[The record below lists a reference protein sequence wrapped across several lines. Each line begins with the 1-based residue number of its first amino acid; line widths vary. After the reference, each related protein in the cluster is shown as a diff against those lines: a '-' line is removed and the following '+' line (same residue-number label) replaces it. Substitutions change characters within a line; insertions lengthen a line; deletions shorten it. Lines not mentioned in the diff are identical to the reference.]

1 MLKLALFVCGVVCCA
16 FLPQLPSLW
25 NLSGLSLLAWLL
37 TRLARPRPAMLAGL
51 LAAFLLGL
59 GYADA
64 RAQWR
69 LAQELPATQWQQP
82 LLLEGVVRG
91 LPAAGDY
98 GVRMQFEV
106 ERVLTAG
113 ARLPPRVQL
122 TVFARK
128 GEPVM
133 AAPWHAGQR
142 WQLTARF
149 RPRQSTANPFGFD
162 AEQWLWSEGVLASGT
177 VQPAARQLG
186 EAQDATAWVDRLR
199 ERLVLRIEAVLG
211 RSRAAGL
218 VAGLT
223 VGAQQRIDRAEW
235 QSLART
241 GLTHLVSISGL
252 HITMVAGM
260 VAAVVAGV
268 LRRWPLA
275 FCPPRL
281 LIVGSGVMAAACYA
295 VLAGFSVPT
304 QRTLYMLGCMALML
318 LWRRHWSGLHMWWLA
333 LTLVLLIDP
342 FAVLAPGLWLSF
354 GLVAA
359 LMLSSAGRRR
369 PAGKAYQLLRGQW
382 AATVASL
389 LPLLSLFGNFPL
401 VSPLANAVAIP
412 FVSVLLTPLALL
424 AVALPW
430 EWPLLLSGWLAEWF
444 YRGVDWLAQWPMLQ
458 LAAAPWPL
466 LLLGGIGSLYLL
478 APAGMPG
485 RWLGASLLLPALCYQ
500 PPPPQAG
507 EFRAVVL
514 DVGQG
519 LSVLIQTRH
528 HALLFDTGAAEGGRW
543 VLPQL
548 QGLGIR
554 QLDILLL
561 SHHDK
566 DHDAAA
572 ADVAA
577 ALPVRRILVG
587 QLATLEQYGLSGQRC
602 QRGQSWA
609 WDGIRFDVLWPPAAE
624 VLTDDN
630 SHSCMLRVAGQRHA
644 LMLTGDAP
652 RAVEERLV
660 ADYGQ
665 QLRSSVL
672 VVGHHGSRTST
683 APLWLETLQPQLSVL
698 SAGFLNRYRHPHP
711 LVLAALQQQGRV
723 LRTDADGLLSLTLGT
738 EVRYDCYRQQAARY
752 WRSAGPC
759 AQDGEPAAPASAWL
773 E

>member
-1 MLKLALFVCGVVCCA
+1 MLKLAFFVCGVVCCA

-25 NLSGLSLLAWLL
+25 NLGGLALLALLL
-37 TRLARPRPAMLAGL
+37 TQLAHRYLAMLAGL

-69 LAQELPATQWQQP
+69 LAQELAAAQWQRP
-82 LLLEGVVRG
+82 VLLEGVVRG
-91 LPAAGDY
+91 LPAPADY

-106 ERVLTAG
+106 ERVLTGG
-113 ARLPPRVQL
+113 ARLPALVQL

-133 AAPWHAGQR
+133 ATPWQAGQR

-177 VQPAARQLG
+177 IQPGAQQLG
-186 EAQDATAWVDRLR
+186 EAQDARAWVDRLR

-223 VGAQQRIDRAEW
+223 VGAQQRIARAEW
-235 QSLART
+235 HSLAHT

-260 VAAVVAGV
+260 VAAIVAGL
-268 LRRWPLA
+268 LRRWPLP

-281 LIVGSGVMAAACYA
+281 LIVGSGVMAAAAYA

-333 LTLVLLIDP
+333 LALVLLIDP

-369 PAGKAYQLLRGQW
+369 PAGKARQLLQGQW
-382 AATVASL
+382 AASVASL

-458 LAAAPWPL
+458 VAAAPWPL

-500 PPPPQAG
+500 PPLLESG
-507 EFRAVVL
+507 VVRAVVL

-528 HALLFDTGAAEGGRW
+528 HTLLFDTGAAEGGRW

-554 QLDILLL
+554 QLDVLLL

-577 ALPVRRILVG
+577 ALPVRRILAG
-587 QLATLEQYGLSGQRC
+587 QRATLEQYGLSGQLC

-609 WDGIRFDVLWPPAAE
+609 WDGIRFDVLWPPATE
-624 VLTDDN
+624 ILTDDN
-630 SHSCMLRVAGQRHA
+630 SHSCVLRVASQQHA

-683 APLWLETLQPQLSVL
+683 APLWLDTLQPQLSVL
-698 SAGFLNRYRHPHP
+698 SAGFLNRYHHPHP
-711 LVLAALQQQGRV
+711 LVLAALQQQGGV
-723 LRTDADGLLSLTLGT
+723 LRTDADGLLTLTLGDA
-738 EVRYDCYRQQAARY
+738 VRYDCYRQLAARY
-752 WRSAGPC
+752 WRSAAPC
-759 AQDGEPAAPASAWL
+759 AQEGARE
-773 E
+773 